1 MKQNILILLALIGY
15 TEAARLNALAKDDGD
30 ETTTVEE
37 LPGSERRPNGDK
49 NGAMNG
55 GKNGGKNGDKNGDK
69 DNGFDWDFGK
79 DMNDKKPEDKGKKKI
94 WFDNNNGNGGGNF
107 DG

>member
-15 TEAARLNALAKDDGD
+15 TEAARLNASAKDDVD

-37 LPGSERRPNGDK
+37 LPGSERRPNGEK
-49 NGAMNG
+49 NGG
-55 GKNGGKNGDKNGDK
+55 NGGKNGDKDGIK
-69 DNGFDWDFGK
+69 GFDWDFGK

>member
-15 TEAARLNALAKDDGD
+15 TEAARLNASAKDDVD

-37 LPGSERRPNGDK
+37 LPGSERRPNGGDK
-49 NGAMNG
+49 NGG
-55 GKNGGKNGDKNGDK
+55 GKKDGGKNGDKDN
-69 DNGFDWDFGK
+69 NGFDWDFGK

-94 WFDNNNGNGGGNF
+94 WFDNNNGNGGGDF

>member
-37 LPGSERRPNGDK
+37 LPGSERRPNGGDK
-49 NGAMNG
+49 NGG
-55 GKNGGKNGDKNGDK
+55 GKKDGGKNGDKDN
-69 DNGFDWDFGK
+69 NGFDWDFGK